1 MKETFSKITL
11 ILVLI
16 SIVITKGDN
25 PPTVDECNKV
35 WNSNEEYIK
44 IECSCMQDLDICK
57 STLVDDKICEKDT
70 LVDYYKNLDSCD
82 VVLKDCSSSDLNNC
96 SKNMCEFNAD
106 IHQLHEPKQMY
117 TGASKISQK
126 KITFILAL
134 VTFVITKGDEQA
146 EQADQPVK
154 PPSVE
159 ECTKIMESN
168 ELYKYDD
175 CLTFITCMT
184 EKKCTPLPA
193 KSDRRVRNIGSVHGF
208 GDFVRGH
215 VAKVADDLNR
225 EE

>member
-1 MKETFSKITL
+1 MNETFL
-11 ILVLI
+11 
-16 SIVITKGDN
+16 
-25 PPTVDECNKV
+25 
-35 WNSNEEYIK
+35 
-44 IECSCMQDLDICK
+44 
-57 STLVDDKICEKDT
+57 
-70 LVDYYKNLDSCD
+70 
-82 VVLKDCSSSDLNNC
+82 
-96 SKNMCEFNAD
+96 
-106 IHQLHEPKQMY
+106 
-117 TGASKISQK
+117 

-134 VTFVITKGDEQA
+134 VSFVITKGDEQA

-154 PPSVE
+154 PPSVD

-168 ELYKYDD
+168 ELYKFDD
-175 CLTFITCMT
+175 CLCMQDLDICKYSAVVHKICEKDTLLNYFKNLSTCDVVLKDCASADINDCSKEMCECFTTFITCMN